1 MIMGATAVT
10 YQQGKEELLNNVEMV
25 SLVIWKNKS
34 WLPNVSEDI
43 NKKTNK
49 QKR

>member
-10 YQQGKEELLNNVEMV
+10 YQQGKEELLNNVEIV

-34 WLPNVSEDI
+34 WLPNVSKDL
-43 NKKTNK
+43 NKETNK

>member
-34 WLPNVSEDI
+34 WLPNVSKDLS
-43 NKKTNK
+43 KKTNK